1 MALWGGV
8 SELGA
13 DVLELFGR
21 QYGIAA
27 TRQLVAA
34 GMSRSAIGRALDTEA
49 IRRVTA
55 STVLL
60 AGHDLGF
67 EARAMAGFLHCGP
80 RSFLSGQ
87 TAAAF
92 HGMRYMDKRRTD
104 VTVLNRTQVT
114 APAWL
119 ELSRTTWMIAG
130 DIVEHPSGLCLAHP
144 LRNLHQLA
152 GSLSRWRFE
161 RAAEDA
167 WHLGLVS
174 PDDAAEYLERMRRQG
189 RTGVTALD
197 EWLEKASRRKRPAQ
211 SGLERDAL
219 EAVALIG
226 LPEPERQYPVRVLSG
241 QLRHVDMAWPDIR
254 YGVEP
259 GHSWWH
265 GGDLG
270 QRRSQARQREF
281 EEIGWQVTYF
291 DESMRANK
299 RAAALQ
305 IERIY
310 RARRAIIHP

>member
-1 MALWGGV
+1 M
-8 SELGA
+8 SEFSPT
-13 DVLELFGR
+13 VLELFGR
-21 QYGIAA
+21 QYGVAS
-27 TRQLVAA
+27 TRQLVGD
-34 GMSRSAIGRALDTEA
+34 GMSRSAISRAIECEA

-60 AGHDLGF
+60 AGRDLSF

-80 RSFLSGQ
+80 NSFVSGQ
-87 TAAAF
+87 TAGAF
-92 HGMRYMDKRRTD
+92 NGLRYMDKRRTHL
-104 VTVLNRTQVT
+104 TALNRTQAT
-114 APAWL
+114 APPWL
-119 ELSRTTWMIAG
+119 DLSRTTWMIAG
-130 DIVEHPSGLCLAHP
+130 DIVDHPSGLRLAHP

-152 GSLSRWRFE
+152 ASMSRQRFE

-167 WHLGLVS
+167 WHLGLVTPS
-174 PDDAAEYLERMRRQG
+174 DAAEYLERMRRQG
-189 RTGVTALD
+189 RTGVTVLD
-197 EWLEKASRRKRPAQ
+197 EWLDKASRRKRPAQ

-219 EAVALIG
+219 EAIQMVA
-226 LPEPERQYPVRVLSG
+226 LPEPARQHPLRVLSG
-241 QLRHVDMAWPDIR
+241 QLKHVDIAWPDIR

-270 QRRSQARQREF
+270 QRRSQFRQREF

-291 DESMRANK
+291 DESMSANK

-310 RARRAIIHP
+310 RARHALLHP